1 MTVEELV
8 RGQFMDTDYATK
20 KWQYLDIFL
29 YLGIDCLNTWLKCIF
44 QK

>member
-1 MTVEELV
+1 MTVEESV

-20 KWQYLDIFL
+20 KCLDIFL